1 MKHQHH
7 IIPKYMGG
15 SDSSDNLIGLSITQ
29 HAMFHYCN
37 WRLWNKK
44 EDEWAWKGLVKYLP
58 KKEIIS
64 QLIAESNKRRPHS
77 QLSKDVSSKL
87 LKERWNDPEFKA
99 KQVELLR
106 KISHD
111 ARLLACTPDAIE
123 KKKKSFQ
130 KIGHQQGEKNSM
142 YGKMWIT
149 DGTKEGSY
157 RIDKNQTIPDGFR
170 KGRVL
175 LNPPDKHCGDA
186 AV

>member
-1 MKHQHH
+1 MKHHHH
-7 IIPKYMGG
+7 IIPKHMGG
-15 SDSSDNLIGLSITQ
+15 SDSAENLIELSITQ

-37 WRLWNKK
+37 WRLWGKV
-44 EDEWAWKGLVKYLP
+44 EDELAWRGLVKYLP

-64 QLIAESNKRRPHS
+64 KLIAESNRNRPHS

-87 LKERWNDPEFKA
+87 LKERWNDPEFKI
-99 KQVELLR
+99 KQIELLR
-106 KISHD
+106 KMSPN

-123 KKKKSFQ
+123 KKKKTLQ
-130 KIGHQQGEKNSM
+130 RIGHQQGEKNSM

-157 RIDKNQTIPDGFR
+157 RIDKNQDIPEGFR

-175 LNPPDKHCGDA
+175 SNPA
-186 AV
+186 R